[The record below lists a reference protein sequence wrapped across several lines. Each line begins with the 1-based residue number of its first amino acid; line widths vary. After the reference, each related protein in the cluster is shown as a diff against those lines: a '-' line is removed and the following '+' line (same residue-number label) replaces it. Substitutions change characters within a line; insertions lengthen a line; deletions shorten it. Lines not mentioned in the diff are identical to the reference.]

1 MGLLLKTT
9 HSYMLMPIFTHAIY
23 FRGSSHM
30 SELFSQ
36 IVRDN
41 NKTFER
47 NWKNV
52 HVKNLFS
59 VRIKFFI
66 FAK

>member
-9 HSYMLMPIFTHAIY
+9 HSYLLMSVSTHAIN

-41 NKTFER
+41 KTFGR
-47 NWKNV
+47 NSKKV

>member
-1 MGLLLKTT
+1 MQFILEEV
-9 HSYMLMPIFTHAIY
+9 A
-23 FRGSSHM
+23 M

-47 NWKNV
+47 NSKKV